1 MKKEIAQWSKTEL
14 KIYILMLCAKIDSK
28 VSKVE
33 INLIKSR
40 VNAETFD
47 SIYKEFCED
56 DEDTSFEKIEYVIGR
71 HEYSANELNELKMEV
86 IEVFNSDK
94 KFSNKERYLVKVL
107 DNILY

>member
-1 MKKEIAQWSKTEL
+1 MKKELTKWTKTEL
-14 KIYILMLCAKIDSK
+14 KIYILLLCAKTDSK

-40 VNAETFD
+40 VNAETFN

-56 DEDTSFEKIEYVIGR
+56 DEDTSFEKIEYVIGK
-71 HEYSANELNELKMEV
+71 HEYSAKEISELKMEV

-94 KFSNKERYLVKVL
+94 NFSNKERYLVKVL

>member
-1 MKKEIAQWSKTEL
+1 MKKELTKWSKTEL
-14 KIYILMLCAKIDSK
+14 KIYILLLCAKTDSK

-33 INLIKSR
+33 INLIKSK

-47 SIYKEFCED
+47 TIYKEFCED
-56 DEDTSFEKIEYVIGR
+56 DEDTSFEKIEYAIGR
-71 HEYSANELNELKMEV
+71 HEYSAKELSELKMEV

-94 KFSNKERYLVKVL
+94 KFSNEERYLVKVL

>member
-1 MKKEIAQWSKTEL
+1 MKKELAHWEKTDL
-14 KIYILMLCAKIDSK
+14 KIYILLLCAKTDNK

-33 INLIKSR
+33 INLIKSK

-47 SIYKEFCED
+47 RIYMEFCED
-56 DEDTSFEKIEYVIGR
+56 DEDTSFDKIEYVIGK
-71 HEYSANELNELKMEV
+71 HEYSAIELSELKKEV

-94 KFSNKERYLVKVL
+94 KFSNEERYLVKVL

>member
-1 MKKEIAQWSKTEL
+1 MKNELAQWSKIEL
-14 KIYILMLCAKIDSK
+14 KIYILMLCAKIDNE
-28 VSKVE
+28 VSEVE

-71 HEYSANELNELKMEV
+71 HEYSVKELSELKMEV

-94 KFSNKERYLVKVL
+94 NFSNEERYLVKVL